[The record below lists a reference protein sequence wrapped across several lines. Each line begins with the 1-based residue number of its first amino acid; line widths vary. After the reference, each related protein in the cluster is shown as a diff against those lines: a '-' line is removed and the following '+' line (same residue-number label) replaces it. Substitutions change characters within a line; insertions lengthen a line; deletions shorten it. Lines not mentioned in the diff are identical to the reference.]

1 MPLSKQDVI
10 AALKDCYDPEIP
22 VNIVDLGLIY
32 EVNIR
37 PNNESGSRQNVEVR
51 MTLTAPG
58 CPAHAEISQQVKDR
72 IEQLP
77 RGRLSVSQRSLD
89 SAMDCGTSER
99 CSTPKARNRVV
110 RQLRPWWGQTTN
122 FPVPVTCPLF
132 PNKACSDTRR
142 RCVCAFAASSARVH

>member
-1 MPLSKQDVI
+1 MPLSKQGVI

-37 PNNESGSRQNVEVR
+37 PNNESGSRQNVEVGI
-51 MTLTAPG
+51 TLTAPG

-77 RGRLSVSQRSLD
+77 GVDSALVNVVWTPPWTPERLS
-89 SAMDCGTSER
+89 AA
-99 CSTPKARNRVV
+99 AR
-110 RQLRPWWGQTTN
+110 QKLGIE
-122 FPVPVTCPLF
+122 
-132 PNKACSDTRR
+132 
-142 RCVCAFAASSARVH
+142 